1 MEQLERL
8 EEKINILHDKN
19 LKILEVLEKVQE
31 ILKIETFSEC
41 MKRKETVHY
50 ENVKEVKT

>member
-31 ILKIETFSEC
+31 ILKIEIHLDC
-41 MKRKETVHY
+41 MKREETGHY
-50 ENVKEVKT
+50 E

>member
-1 MEQLERL
+1 MEQLEGL

-31 ILKIETFSEC
+31 ILKIETFLEC
-41 MKRKETVHY
+41 MKRKETGHY
-50 ENVKEVKT
+50 E